1 MGIKINRT
9 CDRGPRQRQS
19 VKIRNVLA
27 RLVLQFRLRMV
38 LDRRSDVKQCI
49 QGLILPP
56 LLMVL
61 ALGARIDAE
70 TTLQDL
76 ARLGATERVV
86 PLAMDR
92 LERQQIADESLHA
105 RDRDFA
111 GVTPGMFCRHGQNF
125 DAESS
130 GVCARTM
137 NFQRHREAI
146 GPPRLPGQ
154 DVRPSTSMTWG
165 AFSGCGRPLE
175 FGVLQ

>member
-1 MGIKINRT
+1 
-9 CDRGPRQRQS
+9 
-19 VKIRNVLA
+19 
-27 RLVLQFRLRMV
+27 MV

-49 QGLILPP
+49 QGLILLP

-61 ALGARIDAE
+61 ALGARIDAG

-76 ARLGATERVV
+76 VRLDANDCVV
-86 PLAMDR
+86 PPAMDR
-92 LERQQIADESLHA
+92 SERQQITDESPHTTIRVVA
-105 RDRDFA
+105 RA
-111 GVTPGMFCRHGQNF
+111 IPGELCRHDQNF
-125 DAESS
+125 NTEPS
-130 GVCARTM
+130 GVCAMTM

-175 FGVLQ
+175 LGVLQ